1 MSHDVNNVNICDR
14 VTDVSHKPYH
24 HGSLEQALVDTAL
37 AVVREL
43 GIDALSMRDLART
56 IDVSPSATYR
66 HFPSRDHLVMRVSQC
81 SREALARSLMAA
93 RDGIIGSNTKR
104 RSVERFE
111 AIGRAYV
118 QFAISNPNV
127 FEAAFTRSEVA
138 LERPDD
144 PSAWSVLVD
153 SIEQMISAGAVP
165 PARRKD
171 APMIAWSG
179 VHGISTILTSSI
191 WPAGVNADHEV
202 EAVISGILRS
212 LR

>member
-1 MSHDVNNVNICDR
+1 MSDDVNDVNICDR
-14 VTDVSHKPYH
+14 VTGVSDKPYH
-24 HGSLEQALVDTAL
+24 HGSLEKALVGA
-37 AVVREL
+37 AMNVVEDM
-43 GIDALSMRDLART
+43 GIAGLSLRDLART
-56 IDVSPSATYR
+56 VGVSPSATYR
-66 HFPSRDHLVMRVSQC
+66 HFPSREHLVMRVSQR
-81 SREALARSLMAA
+81 SREALARTLLVA
-93 RDGIIGSNTKR
+93 RDGIVGNNTKR

-118 QFAISNPNV
+118 QFAVSNPNV

-144 PSAWSVLVD
+144 PNAWTVLVD

-165 PARRKD
+165 AARRKD

-179 VHGISTILTSSI
+179 VHGISTILASSI
-191 WPAGVNADHEV
+191 WPAGVRADE
-202 EAVISGILRS
+202 EINAVISGISRS

>member
-1 MSHDVNNVNICDR
+1 MSHDVSDVNICDR
-14 VTDVSHKPYH
+14 VIHVSNRPYH

-118 QFAISNPNV
+118 QFAVSNPNV

-202 EAVISGILRS
+202 EAVISGISRS

>member
-1 MSHDVNNVNICDR
+1 MSDDVNDVNICDR
-14 VTDVSHKPYH
+14 VTDVSDKPYH

-37 AVVREL
+37 AVVREA
-43 GIDALSMRDLART
+43 GIGGLSLRDLART

-66 HFPSRDHLVMRVSQC
+66 HFPSRDHLVMRVSQR
-81 SREALARSLMAA
+81 SREALAHELISASSR
-93 RDGIIGSNTKR
+93 IVGSNTKR

-118 QFAISNPNV
+118 QFAVSNPNV

-153 SIEQMISAGAVP
+153 SIEQMITAGAVP

-202 EAVISGILRS
+202 EAVISGISRS

>member
-1 MSHDVNNVNICDR
+1 MSDDVNDVNICDR
-14 VTDVSHKPYH
+14 VTDVSDKPYH

-43 GIDALSMRDLART
+43 GIDALSLRDLART

-81 SREALARSLMAA
+81 SREALARSLLAA

-111 AIGRAYV
+111 AIGHAYV
-118 QFAISNPNV
+118 QFAVDNPTV

-138 LERPDD
+138 LERPDN

-153 SIEQMISAGAVP
+153 AIEQMITAGAVP
-165 PARRKD
+165 LARRKD

-179 VHGISTILTSSI
+179 VHGIATILISSI
-191 WPAGVNADHEV
+191 WPQGVGADQQID
-202 EAVISGILRS
+202 AVIGGISRS

>member
-1 MSHDVNNVNICDR
+1 MSDDVNDVNICDK
-14 VTDVSHKPYH
+14 VTDVSDKPYH

-81 SREALARSLMAA
+81 SREALAHELISASSR
-93 RDGIIGSNTKR
+93 IVGSNTKR

-118 QFAISNPNV
+118 QFAVSNPNV

-144 PSAWSVLVD
+144 PNAWSVLVD

-165 PARRKD
+165 AARRKD
-171 APMIAWSG
+171 ASMIAWSG

-202 EAVISGILRS
+202 EAVISGISRS